1 MPNEKETKEI
11 LEIDAEGL
19 SVGEKS
25 AKLKAG
31 YEAAV
36 QILKEQKMDAFLP
49 NVPEDFSAVVKN
61 KDRTFHFLPYK
72 FDSGFEK
79 KFLETAL
86 SLDGLANGK
95 LEIYFNGEKDVTD
108 VRIACYTDKKKY
120 VGRYTPDFLVIE
132 RKNGKIF
139 RVLIVE
145 TKGSGY
151 AEQKAFILRRKFIET
166 EFLKINNEAFNYN
179 KFDYLYL
186 TDADTFDD
194 NLVKFNARLKEF
206 FGN

>member
-1 MPNEKETKEI
+1 MFP
-11 LEIDAEGL
+11 
-19 SVGEKS
+19 
-25 AKLKAG
+25 
-31 YEAAV
+31 
-36 QILKEQKMDAFLP
+36 
-49 NVPEDFSAVVKN
+49 
-61 KDRTFHFLPYK
+61 
-72 FDSGFEK
+72 
-79 KFLETAL
+79 
-86 SLDGLANGK
+86 
-95 LEIYFNGEKDVTD
+95 
-108 VRIACYTDKKKY
+108 
-120 VGRYTPDFLVIE
+120 
-132 RKNGKIF
+132 KIF